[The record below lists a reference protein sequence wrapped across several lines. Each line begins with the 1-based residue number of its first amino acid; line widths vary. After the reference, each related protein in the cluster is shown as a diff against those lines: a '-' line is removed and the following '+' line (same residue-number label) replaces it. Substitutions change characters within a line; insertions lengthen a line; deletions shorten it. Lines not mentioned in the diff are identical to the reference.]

1 MRPVKAEQEDDRECR
16 EFLFVFSGRIA
27 VSQSLVAFM
36 RAFFKGTLLY
46 KSLHELGGFLFVKDL
61 HELGGWL
68 CEEAFVLFVRSKGFA
83 GTNRVSSSFVYE

>member
-1 MRPVKAEQEDDRECR
+1 MKAEQEDDRECR
-16 EFLFVFSGRIA
+16 DLLFVFSGRIA

-46 KSLHELGGFLFVKDL
+46 KSLQELGGFLFVEDL
-61 HELGGWL
+61 HELGGLL
-68 CEEAFVLFVRSKGFA
+68 CEEAFVLFVRSKAFA

>member
-1 MRPVKAEQEDDRECR
+1 LRPVKAEQEDDREFS

-36 RAFFKGTLLY
+36 RAFFKGTVLY
-46 KSLHELGGFLFVKDL
+46 KSLQELAGFLFVKDL
-61 HELGGWL
+61 HEL
-68 CEEAFVLFVRSKGFA
+68 CEEAFVLFVRTKGFA